1 MFTRKLGARDKYQER
16 QGRRVKNAPTLSEK
30 FPRLK
35 SLIVDVRH
43 FDSDAPGNS
52 HPLKFE
58 VNVQNAKSVLRFQCP
73 NSDCIRGD
81 FDLTDELAKAVKR
94 HSNTVTGEMP
104 CRGWFSKNTIGT
116 VRCHNV
122 LHYALRLGYL
132 GRRNSAKRL
141 WGHGGRQ

>member
-16 QGRRVKNAPTLSEK
+16 QGRRVNDAPTLSEK

-35 SLIVDVRH
+35 SLTAKVQFV
-43 FDSDAPGNS
+43 DSDAPENS
-52 HPLKFE
+52 HPLKFA
-58 VNVQNAKSVLRFQCP
+58 VNLRNAKSVLRFQCP
-73 NSDCIRGD
+73 NTECIRGD

-94 HSNTVTGEMP
+94 RSNALTGEMP
-104 CRGWFSKNTIGT
+104 CRGWLSKSTIGT

-132 GRRNSAKRL
+132 RPRNRR
-141 WGHGGRQ
+141 